1 MKRAAL
7 RSLRMTRRRFLAIV
21 AGALASSVAL
31 LAVGQRAPRR
41 IVLTAARFEFTP
53 AEISIQRGV
62 PLTLVLRSLDFAH
75 GFSLPDFGLRRDF
88 VPSKDTELTFT
99 PDKAGRFQ
107 FACDNFCGE
116 GHDDMDGWLIVTPS

>member
-1 MKRAAL
+1 
-7 RSLRMTRRRFLAIV
+7 MTRRRFLAIV
-21 AGALASSVAL
+21 AGALASGVAL

-41 IVLTAARFEFTP
+41 VVLTAARFEFTP

-62 PLTLVLRSLDFAH
+62 PLTLVLRSVDFAH

-88 VPSKDTELTFT
+88 VPGKDTELTFT

-116 GHDDMDGWLIVTPS
+116 GHDDMDGWLVVTPS